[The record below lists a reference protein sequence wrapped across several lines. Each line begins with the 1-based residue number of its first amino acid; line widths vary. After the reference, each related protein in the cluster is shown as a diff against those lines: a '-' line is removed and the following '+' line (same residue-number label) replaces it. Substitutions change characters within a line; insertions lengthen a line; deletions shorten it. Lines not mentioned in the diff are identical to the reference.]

1 VDYIFDSEENKML
14 KTESIDVL
22 PSGEITHNDQK
33 HLLYYPDSFE
43 LGS

>member
-1 VDYIFDSEENKML
+1 MDYIFDSEENKML

-33 HLLYYPDSFE
+33 QSILKEHSL
-43 LGS
+43 